1 MFKVNDTI
9 IYGSEGVCQIIGIE
23 EKNFG
28 GAVRSYYIVKPLYSN
43 SSTIFI
49 PLYSEIL
56 TAKMHRMLSR
66 EEIEELIDSLP
77 NETIEWI
84 PNDRERKNAY
94 RKIIA
99 SGDRT
104 ELLKAIRG
112 IYLEKKR
119 REALHKNLHLIDEH
133 FLRDAE
139 QCLWG
144 EFQHVLGIGQDEVIP
159 YIVNRIENKALK

>member
-9 IYGSEGVCQIIGIE
+9 IYGSEGVCQIMGIE

-28 GAVRSYYIVKPLYSN
+28 GAVKSYYIVKPLYSN

-49 PLYSEIL
+49 PLDSEIL

-94 RKIIA
+94 EAKTTPSCA
-99 SGDRT
+99 
-104 ELLKAIRG
+104 
-112 IYLEKKR
+112 EKCNGCGANK
-119 REALHKNLHLIDEH
+119 LGGKN
-133 FLRDAE
+133 RW
-139 QCLWG
+139 C
-144 EFQHVLGIGQDEVIP
+144 
-159 YIVNRIENKALK
+159 K